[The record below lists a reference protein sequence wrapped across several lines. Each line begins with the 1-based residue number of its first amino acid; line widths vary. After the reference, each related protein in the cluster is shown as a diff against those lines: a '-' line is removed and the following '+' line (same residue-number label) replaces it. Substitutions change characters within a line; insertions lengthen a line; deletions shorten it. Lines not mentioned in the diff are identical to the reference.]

1 MTSGSPNNY
10 RFKFWLSLFALLL
23 LSIPFFIWLDFFLLA
38 KLTGILV
45 LILLLF
51 AMRKWFAQARSN
63 NNRVERVVLST
74 NDLFLLK
81 QILPAYYTFDSS
93 DQRILND
100 QLGLFLAEVRFKG
113 EWSLKSQMIAGI
125 MVVLA
130 TWQNGYTNKQ
140 SWTIILD
147 EDQSVYLEDF
157 PQITFA
163 ISEDS
168 LKGASLAALLQ
179 HETIAS
185 LRAELQILP

>member
-23 LSIPFFIWLDFFLLA
+23 SSIPLFIWLDFFLLA

-45 LILLLF
+45 LVLLLF

-81 QILPAYYTFDSS
+81 QILPAYRTFDSS

-113 EWSLKSQMIAGI
+113 EWSMKLQMMAGI
-125 MVVLA
+125 IVVLA

-140 SWTIILD
+140 SWTFVLN
-147 EDQSVYLEDF
+147 EEQSVFLEDY
-157 PQITFA
+157 PQINFV

-168 LKGASLAALLQ
+168 LKGASLAALRQ
-179 HETIAS
+179 HEAIAS
-185 LRAELQILP
+185 LHAQLQILL